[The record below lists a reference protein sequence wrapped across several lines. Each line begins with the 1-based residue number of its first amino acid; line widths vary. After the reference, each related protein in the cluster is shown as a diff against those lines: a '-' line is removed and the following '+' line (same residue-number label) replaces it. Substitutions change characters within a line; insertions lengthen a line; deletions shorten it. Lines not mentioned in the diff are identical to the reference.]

1 MEVPCSFCFVGNGGE
16 LKKLKSFFK
25 TTPIGSDNNSD
36 HLSSNKLVALDASM
50 CTTEQLLS
58 KDKLI
63 QTTSS
68 NIAVV
73 EQPSSSVA
81 TIISTSTTAL
91 YDQPLLSIAKEGST
105 DQHNARHSAKL
116 SKQPSL
122 DMKTQY
128 TTG

>member
-1 MEVPCSFCFVGNGGE
+1 MSIACSLFMRRGGSVYCTITERRRYSRDFPQGGMEVPCLFCFVGNGGE

-25 TTPIGSDNNSD
+25 TIPIGSDNNGD
-36 HLSSNKLVALDASM
+36 YLSSNKLAALDAPM

-73 EQPSSSVA
+73 EQPS
-81 TIISTSTTAL
+81 
-91 YDQPLLSIAKEGST
+91 
-105 DQHNARHSAKL
+105 
-116 SKQPSL
+116 
-122 DMKTQY
+122 
-128 TTG
+128 